1 MKDNNKKS
9 KNSNNN
15 KTVTGHVKFFNI
27 QRGYG
32 FITTETGEDVYV
44 HVSNINTPRVYNG
57 LNVGDEVT
65 MTIIPSKKGIQA
77 VDVVALEALKQLDDE
92 EGCDDCSPNTVD
104 DDETCD
110 PAPVE

>member
-92 EGCDDCSPNTVD
+92 ERHC
-104 DDETCD
+104 CD
-110 PAPVE
+110 PDPVE

>member
-92 EGCDDCSPNTVD
+92 EERHCCDPDPE